1 VSDPG
6 YRFSK
11 HASDVEAALGSEQL
25 DGVVVGASSWDYLVE
40 LEGSVEAT
48 LAALR
53 ERSFYLGDWY
63 WRPEDELQ
71 KGPKPQSLAEWEES
85 IYGNDYPGAHSIV
98 DMREI
103 ARGIDLDEIDQ
114 GQVLELS
121 VPESLEVFGTTTP
134 SVADWK
140 RALEAGREV
149 WDLSDR
155 DSGRFVLLDDDP
167 GRRWVAFWGSSGD

>member
-1 VSDPG
+1 M
-6 YRFSK
+6 
-11 HASDVEAALGSEQL
+11 
-25 DGVVVGASSWDYLVE
+25 GASSWDYLVE
-40 LEGSVEAT
+40 LDGSVEAT

-53 ERSFYLGDWY
+53 GRSFDSGDWY
-63 WRPEDELQ
+63 WRPEDELR

-103 ARGIDLDEIDQ
+103 VRGIELDEIDQ

-121 VPESLEVFGTTTP
+121 EQESIEVFGTAKP
-134 SVADWK
+134 LVADWK
-140 RALEAGREV
+140 RALEAGRNV

-155 DSGRFVLLDDDP
+155 DSGRCVLLADDS
-167 GRRWVAFWGSSGD
+167 GRHWVAFWGSSGD